1 MCPLMWLASGSRS
14 PGSGHGSPAVGRA
27 RRVGQLSVPRR
38 GGHGGRGYRSSL
50 PDRVTPAPAPLRS
63 IRWKNFPAL
72 LTSQPCHLPA
82 AAWIRNAAL
91 NPCGAGRRRA
101 CGQPWF
107 WVVQSFHFS
116 FHFARVFA
124 FLLVLFF
131 FFFPDRGENRLSSS
145 VSDVVLCVL
154 LVLTTRKQDFPELFV
169 CWQEGPGL
177 LTVGTG
183 PVPVAPRPLP
193 RLPSRHHSPFFSVTL
208 PSCTFPQG
216 PQRRTPETW
225 ASF

>member
-101 CGQPWF
+101 CGRPWF
-107 WVVQSFHFS
+107 WVVVFS
-116 FHFARVFA
+116 FLFSFRACLCLSPCSF
-124 FLLVLFF
+124 FF

-154 LVLTTRKQDFPELFV
+154 LVLTT
-169 CWQEGPGL
+169 
-177 LTVGTG
+177 
-183 PVPVAPRPLP
+183 
-193 RLPSRHHSPFFSVTL
+193 
-208 PSCTFPQG
+208 
-216 PQRRTPETW
+216 
-225 ASF
+225 